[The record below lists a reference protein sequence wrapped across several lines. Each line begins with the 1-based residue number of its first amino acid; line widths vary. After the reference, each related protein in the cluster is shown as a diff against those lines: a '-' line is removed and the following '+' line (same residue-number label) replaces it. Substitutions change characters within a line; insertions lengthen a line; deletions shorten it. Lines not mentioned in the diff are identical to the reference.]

1 MKKYEGL
8 FIFTQ
13 SMDDK
18 ALDEKLEKVRGEM
31 TRLGGTV
38 LDTAKWGRQSFSRH
52 MGNKDSGLYALLAFE
67 LDPAKV
73 AVLSERFRLNEEI
86 FRAQIV
92 LAPRKA
98 PEKAAPADQPAAV

>member
-13 SMDDK
+13 SMDDN
-18 ALDEKLEKVRGEM
+18 ALEEKLEKARGEM

-38 LDTAKWGRQSFSRH
+38 LESAKWGRQSFSRH
-52 MGNKDSGLYALLAFE
+52 MGKKDSGIYALITFE

-73 AVLSERFRLNEEI
+73 AVLSERFRLNEDI
-86 FRAQIV
+86 FRVQIV

-98 PEKAAPADQPAAV
+98 PEKAASAGQPAAV